1 MDRQETNI
9 MELLEYLQD
18 LINDSPKVPMSGKA
32 MVDKR
37 EFMEVISDIMN
48 NLPDEFKKARWVMK
62 ERDRML
68 AEAKQEAEL
77 LKEQSLNFAR
87 QNVENHDFVK
97 EATIRG
103 QEILAAAKREAKS
116 IRVGARDYAD
126 EILSELDRE
135 LEKRK
140 MELIRS
146 LQVSFEDTAKE
157 IDENLTKACS
167 VVKENIRE
175 LRNIQ

>member
-1 MDRQETNI
+1 MNRQETNVI
-9 MELLEYLQD
+9 EILEYLQER
-18 LINDSPKVPMSGKA
+18 LEDSPKVPMSGKV

-37 EFMEVISDIMN
+37 EFMDILDDIIN
-48 NLPDEFKKARWVMK
+48 NLPDQFKKSTWVMK
-62 ERDRML
+62 ERDRII
-68 AEAKQEAEL
+68 AEDKKEAQS
-77 LKEQSLNFAR
+77 LKEEALEIAR
-87 QNVENHDFVK
+87 QNLENHDFSK
-97 EATIRG
+97 EAKIRG
-103 QEILAAAKREAKS
+103 QEILAAANREAKNMR
-116 IRVGARDYAD
+116 IGARNYAD

-140 MELIRS
+140 MELIKS

-175 LRNIQ
+175 LREIQ

>member
-1 MDRQETNI
+1 MNRQETNVI
-9 MELLEYLQD
+9 EILEYLQER
-18 LINDSPKVPMSGKA
+18 LEDSPKVPMSGKV

-37 EFMEVISDIMN
+37 EFMDILDDIIN
-48 NLPDEFKKARWVMK
+48 NLPDQFKKSTWVMK
-62 ERDRML
+62 ESDRII
-68 AEAKQEAEL
+68 AEAKKEAQS
-77 LKEQSLNFAR
+77 LKEEALELAR
-87 QNVENHDFVK
+87 QNLENHDFSK
-97 EATIRG
+97 EAKIRG
-103 QEILAAAKREAKS
+103 QEILAAANREAKNMR
-116 IRVGARDYAD
+116 IGARNYAD

-140 MELIRS
+140 MELIKS

-175 LRNIQ
+175 LREIQ

>member
-1 MDRQETNI
+1 MNRQETNVI
-9 MELLEYLQD
+9 EILEYLQER
-18 LINDSPKVPMSGKA
+18 LEDSPKVPMSGKV

-37 EFMEVISDIMN
+37 EFMDILDDIIN
-48 NLPDEFKKARWVMK
+48 NLPDQFKKSTWVMK
-62 ERDRML
+62 ESDRII
-68 AEAKQEAEL
+68 AEAKKEAQS
-77 LKEQSLNFAR
+77 LKEEALEIAR
-87 QNVENHDFVK
+87 QNLENHDFSK
-97 EATIRG
+97 EAKIRG
-103 QEILAAAKREAKS
+103 QEILAAANREAKNMR
-116 IRVGARDYAD
+116 IGARNYAD

-140 MELIRS
+140 MELIKS

-175 LRNIQ
+175 LREIQ

>member
-1 MDRQETNI
+1 MNRQETNVI
-9 MELLEYLQD
+9 EILEYLQER
-18 LINDSPKVPMSGKA
+18 LEDSPKVPMSGKV

-37 EFMEVISDIMN
+37 EFMDILDDIIN
-48 NLPDEFKKARWVMK
+48 NLPDQFKKSTWVMK
-62 ERDRML
+62 ESDRII
-68 AEAKQEAEL
+68 AEAKKEAQS
-77 LKEQSLNFAR
+77 LKEEALEIAR
-87 QNVENHDFVK
+87 QNLENHDFSK
-97 EATIRG
+97 EAKIRG
-103 QEILAAAKREAKS
+103 QEILAAANREAKS
-116 IRVGARDYAD
+116 MRIGARNYAD

-140 MELIRS
+140 MELIKS

-175 LRNIQ
+175 LREIQ

>member
-1 MDRQETNI
+1 MDKQETDI
-9 MELLEYLQD
+9 IELLEYLQD

-37 EFMEVISDIMN
+37 EFMEVLGDIIN
-48 NLPDEFKKARWVMK
+48 NLPDQFKKSRWVMK
-62 ERDRML
+62 ESDRII
-68 AEAKQEAEL
+68 AEAKREAQS
-77 LKEQSLNFAR
+77 LKEEALNFAR
-87 QNVENHDFVK
+87 QNLENHDFSK
-97 EATIRG
+97 EAKIRG
-103 QEILAAAKREAKS
+103 QEILATANREAKNMR
-116 IRVGARDYAD
+116 IGARNYAD

-140 MELIRS
+140 MELIKS
-146 LQVSFEDTAKE
+146 LQMSFEDTAKE

-175 LRNIQ
+175 LREIQ

>member
-1 MDRQETNI
+1 
-9 MELLEYLQD
+9 
-18 LINDSPKVPMSGKA
+18 MSGKV

-37 EFMEVISDIMN
+37 EFMDILDDIIN
-48 NLPDEFKKARWVMK
+48 NLPDQFKKSTWVMK
-62 ERDRML
+62 ESDRII
-68 AEAKQEAEL
+68 AEAKKEAQS
-77 LKEQSLNFAR
+77 LKEEALELAR
-87 QNVENHDFVK
+87 QNLENHDFSK
-97 EATIRG
+97 EAKIRG
-103 QEILAAAKREAKS
+103 QEILAAANREAKNMR
-116 IRVGARDYAD
+116 IGARNYAD

-140 MELIRS
+140 MELIKS

-175 LRNIQ
+175 LREIQ